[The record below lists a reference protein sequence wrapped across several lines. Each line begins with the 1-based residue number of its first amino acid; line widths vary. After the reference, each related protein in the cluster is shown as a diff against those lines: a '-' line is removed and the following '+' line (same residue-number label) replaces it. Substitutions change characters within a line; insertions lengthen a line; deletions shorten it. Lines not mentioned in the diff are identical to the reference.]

1 MQRQPNQRADKH
13 EIASATERREER
25 IRSWAVALTA
35 HGDKLPA
42 SRREVLL
49 AQLAGEAQVEVG
61 ALTEA
66 VLMEMAQR
74 TKHDCRQRQKVDT
87 VTPEQ
92 RLLDAVVK
100 ASKAEDEE
108 EEAALHAFCQ
118 GWRKLFVET
127 LNPSHLPAGW
137 RTDHRR

>member
-1 MQRQPNQRADKH
+1 MQKDSRAH
-13 EIASATERREER
+13 LVAS
-25 IRSWAVALTA
+25 WNLAVALTA

-61 ALTEA
+61 ALTEG

-127 LNPSHLPAGW
+127 LKPSHLPAGW